1 MSRRHAATQL
11 LRLGPLSLGEFV
23 TITGWPYKTA
33 RQTISRLLETGHIY
47 YLGTRPHGVYG
58 AYQ

>member
-1 MSRRHAATQL
+1 MSRRHAAIQL
-11 LRLGPLSLGEFV
+11 LGLGSLTFGVFV

-47 YLGTRPHGVYG
+47 YLGERPHGVYG
-58 AYQ
+58 AY

>member
-1 MSRRHAATQL
+1 MTRRHAATQL

-47 YLGTRPHGVYG
+47 YLGERPHGVYG
-58 AYQ
+58 AY